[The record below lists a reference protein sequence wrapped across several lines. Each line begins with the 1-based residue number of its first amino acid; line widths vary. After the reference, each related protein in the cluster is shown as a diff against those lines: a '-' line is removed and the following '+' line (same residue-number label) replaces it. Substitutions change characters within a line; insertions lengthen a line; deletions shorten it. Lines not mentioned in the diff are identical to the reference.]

1 MLSRLKTRI
10 QSLSVLLRE
19 RWTRLGRRRQVAV
32 GVVGALVVAGGV
44 SAAVVL
50 GLSGGG
56 LPSCDKPLCAEV
68 IGPMGDAVQPMTPVR
83 IRLAGDLNRKAA
95 VEALQISNQPA
106 GDKRFEGDVLTFRP
120 EWPGFAR
127 GVSYDVALAL
137 PASEL
142 PAGAEPVDMSFRFTT
157 DGKLEVS
164 SVFPE
169 DGTQE
174 VALDAGIMVQFN
186 RSVAPLTVIDERGP
200 QGIIEFDPP
209 VAGEGRWLNTSL
221 YTFTPAAGGW
231 APAARLHSH
240 RQSRAGQPVG
250 GRARKGLRLLV
261 HHRLPEGVDLLPA
274 GQHQV
279 RRARRGD
286 QGRLQPAGG
295 PALRRGRLL
304 AGSPRARRTRSPAA
318 SSGWTTGRSSST
330 RRSRSPSP
338 PRSRRRFAPASGP
351 ATPPPRQP
359 RTCAG
364 RSPASG
370 CLTLPPPT
378 PQNGN
383 QHAERNGVR
392 ITFTNPMDQ
401 KSVEDHIVIT
411 PKPDSD
417 PYMSWEMT
425 GLNLYLGFD
434 DAALV
439 RLSRHP
445 EHRRQGPLRPA
456 PRRAAGPELRDDR
469 MQPGFSI
476 FRSSRSGTF
485 NVYLDPTIFVSSW
498 NLERLDF
505 ELYRIDRNGLIATE
519 RQSYGSYSPPPTGLI
534 RKWSESIQ
542 NPPLDQPTLT
552 STRLAAD
559 RLEAAGRDLLPARL
573 RTGRHGLRRDGHR
586 RQQRERRQQVD
597 AARPAGLDGGH
608 VDRRADSRAALPGPG
623 LRRQRRRQRHDRR
636 RRAGS
641 HQRAGTTWRRLLLRL
656 LHIGGAR
663 RADDPCGHRLERRH
677 QPLELQLRHELRVHA
692 AGPRRLPVHRPA
704 HLPPRRD
711 GVLEGRRARGRRRA
725 LLDSLRSHA
734 CPHDSRRA
742 GPGGEQPVCRP
753 LGHGHLRYGAGP
765 QLRGV
770 DRHVLRLTDAG
781 RALARRLPPGRGL
794 RLLPGG
800 GVPQA

>member
-10 QSLSVLLRE
+10 QSLSVLLRD

-32 GVVGALVVAGGV
+32 GIVGALVVAGGV

-68 IGPMGDAVQPMTPVR
+68 IGPVGDAVQPMAPVR

-137 PASEL
+137 PSSEL
-142 PAGAEPVDMSFRFTT
+142 PVGAEPVDMSFRFTT
-157 DGKLEVS
+157 DGKLQVS

-221 YTFTPAAGGW
+221 YTFTPAAAGW
-231 APAARLHSH
+231 APAARYTATVKAGLANQLGAELEKDYVFSFTTVSPKVLIFFPLDNTKFVGPEEEIKVGFNQPVDRPSAEAGFSLVPQGTTNPVAGSFEWLDDRTFVFH
-240 RQSRAGQPVG
+240 QAQPLALATTFEAAVRAGV
-250 GRARKGLRLLV
+250 RALDATAATAEDVRWTFTSIGLPHV
-261 HHRLPEGVDLLPA
+261 ASTDPE
-274 GQHQV
+274 
-279 RRARRGD
+279 
-286 QGRLQPAGG
+286 
-295 PALRRGRLL
+295 
-304 AGSPRARRTRSPAA
+304 
-318 SSGWTTGRSSST
+318 
-330 RRSRSPSP
+330 
-338 PRSRRRFAPASGP
+338 
-351 ATPPPRQP
+351 
-359 RTCAG
+359 
-364 RSPASG
+364 
-370 CLTLPPPT
+370 
-378 PQNGN
+378 NGN
-383 QHAERNGVR
+383 QHAQRNGVR

-401 KSVEDHIVIT
+401 KSVEDHIVIS

-417 PYMSWEMT
+417 PYMSWEAT

-434 DAALV
+434 MKPSAVYRVTLSTDARDRYGQPLV
-439 RLSRHP
+439 EPLDLSFVT
-445 EHRRQGPLRPA
+445 E
-456 PRRAAGPELRDDR
+456 R

-519 RQSYGSYSPPPTGLI
+519 REPYRSYTPPPTGLV
-534 RKWSESIQ
+534 RKWSESVE

-552 STRLAAD
+552 STRLAQEDSKLPEGVYFLRVSAPGTD
-559 RLEAAGRDLLPARL
+559 GYDEMAIVVSSVNVASKWTRDDLLTWL
-573 RTGRHGLRRDGHR
+573 VDMSTG
-586 RQQRERRQQVD
+586 E
-597 AARPAGLDGGH
+597 PIAGLPFQVLDSAANVVASGTTDTDGLAHIKVPEPPQGNYWSGYYLSAEQGG
-608 VDRRADSRAALPGPG
+608 RTIL
-623 LRRQRRRQRHDRR
+623 
-636 RRAGS
+636 
-641 HQRAGTTWRRLLLRL
+641 AGTAWNDG
-656 LHIGGAR
+656 IGPWNFSSDMSFEFAPPDLVGYLYTDRPIYRPGETVYLKGVVRGDDDAR
-663 RADDPCGHRLERRH
+663 YSMPF
-677 QPLELQLRHELRVHA
+677 
-692 AGPRRLPVHRPA
+692 RP
-704 HLPPRRD
+704 
-711 GVLEGRRARGRRRA
+711 
-725 LLDSLRSHA
+725 HA

-742 GPGGEQPVCRP
+742 GPGGEQPVCHP
-753 LGHGHLRYGAGP
+753 LRHGNLRHGPRP

-770 DRHVLRLTDAG
+770 DRHVLRLPDAG
-781 RALARRLPPGRGL
+781 PALARRLPPGRGL
-794 RLLPGG
+794 RFL
-800 GVPQA
+800 